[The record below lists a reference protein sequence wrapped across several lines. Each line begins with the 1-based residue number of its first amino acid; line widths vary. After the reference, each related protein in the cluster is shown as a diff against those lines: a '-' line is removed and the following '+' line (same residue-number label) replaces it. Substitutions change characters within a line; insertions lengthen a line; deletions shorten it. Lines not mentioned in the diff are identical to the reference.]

1 MPHFINVDV
10 MSKLQERYQDDDDA
24 GDAATSLCNLT
35 LSFLHAHRLP
45 SEFDATSSHRFR
57 DSADVQYAFAYFY
70 FLIEGGAQQ
79 GLNME
84 EYWSRELDTDQD
96 GYAFLPPSSAARAA
110 CDLHPVEL

>member
-1 MPHFINVDV
+1 MMLAMLLLVSAI
-10 MSKLQERYQDDDDA
+10 
-24 GDAATSLCNLT
+24 SL

-96 GYAFLPPSSAARAA
+96 GYAFLPRSSSATRAAA
-110 CDLHPVEL
+110 CDLHPLEL